1 MSAIKHIVIWGLL
14 VISAVGL
21 FAQNYPIQTTVQL
34 LPPYTPRL
42 TELQSEPNRLSI
54 TLLNKDLATPVVDVY
69 LKLQLQGPGVG
80 LQTRSGYRP
89 LKSFTLNAGV
99 PISINGPDIAELLQ
113 PQNLDFQGL
122 DRNAFIRGG
131 QLLPEGLWT
140 ISISAYSVA
149 RNLQVSNTGVVM
161 AGLFKHKPPLL
172 NFPFHESRAGSA
184 LPQFLPFQWT
194 SRHYASPFA
203 AGSIRYR
210 FKMIELI
217 PGSRNPNEA
226 MLATAVPW
234 FETFTDQT
242 SYIYGPADPP
252 LVPGRS
258 YAWQVQAIDVDG
270 SEGFE
275 NEGYSQVYSFV
286 FGETCAAP
294 LGIRARA
301 EEGRTIRVSWTPTPG
316 SGNAAYGLW
325 YRTKGI
331 GEWQTFMVTDTV
343 ATVGGLLPNTEYEV
357 YVNRIC
363 IGNESPPTD
372 KIEVTTDASQ
382 GAWDEVS
389 KQCGKPAPVF
399 DMSNL
404 QPLPSLEPG
413 ETFTAAD
420 FTIKVLSATGEN
432 GEFSGSGTVWLPFTG
447 KVPIPCTWEH
457 VSINTDRRMV
467 AGMVKILRKPL
478 VLSNLTFEKLA
489 DRWRDLFGSNWNR
502 SEYKRIAVPVSD
514 VEVLPDGRIRIRT
527 AKADEFAR
535 GGQNTVIEG
544 PDGKRWYVSARG
556 KVTGPEGPAEKPVVG
571 NENNGSGMPGSVLP
585 DGTMVLFD
593 NDEPNRRAWD
603 AYNISNQTGGS
614 SYDRLDGPPGG
625 YMAGWK
631 LLATGEKETVR
642 ATLRKGKLKL
652 HPDSFRFLR
661 SDGVRVKS
669 ERLNDTVW
677 KLEVPGRLHL
687 WADAIWAVGSI
698 IPPDSVSGGSRRILG
713 KLNLIA
719 ADERKVHVKLVPV
732 GGSGGNISK
741 GQLETDLN
749 AITAKFG
756 VKTGVEVMPN
766 MSVSGYNPQVDKISV
781 NRMALKTS
789 YGSDLQR
796 FIREYEGKYRSPR
809 SDTAVMFL
817 LGPAADHTEGYM
829 ALNNRYGFI
838 FCGNSPPEAHTLA
851 HELGHGLLVLEHPFE
866 ESAEQVGKTLN
877 LMDYRKPHTLTHF
890 QQWKRIH
897 DKEEV
902 GNFLRAVRQK
912 EEEGRYVTMNVE
924 ELKPWLNPDT
934 TFTFIDPSG
943 NYVKVP
949 GSIKSAVFS
958 TFDKIGSNAYQGY
971 VPSTCHMPFGSL
983 ITFQLG
989 DAGYVANFVQD
1000 SFFTGYLKRNNGKG
1014 LFYTHSAHKI
1024 DSTSYVESGVAA
1036 FMAKEGGSFITVAG
1050 RFKSSL
1056 AGAIVGRPGKPF
1068 RVLSIP
1074 VVTGTS
1080 TTDYNGS
1087 SVKEW
1092 LAGLELSGKFKNVGG
1107 AWSAPGGD
1115 KKLWYL
1121 DQEYSLESFIESKLY
1136 DKATF
1141 NDFITVFTYLSL
1153 SDEKLNNLL
1162 DCIGD
1167 KEIITDSIYKRIN
1180 RREKQGGYFNYKK
1193 YVLDLQDLLKKS
1205 STDAGAIDVLRGL
1218 IKSNADGVA
1227 FAGFF
1232 ADQKKY
1238 NRCVLRQLTTKE
1250 RIAIFDKIC
1259 ENEDYW
1265 WVRAQNVMLDLL
1277 ETRDTSA
1284 KELEVLYL
1292 QGFRK
1297 NGYKWL
1303 REVWADEDVLSSS
1316 QRQRVLYAFIELFTQ
1331 VEAARTD
1338 RLTLRND
1345 NYQDDNGWHSFTY
1358 PAGIKEYYLGLSDME
1373 FHYDDMEE
1381 LVGDGNG
1388 LNGKMLKDG
1397 RLYMYLSGAWRLRG
1411 AAQQSYIYQ
1420 TGTVLKYNE
1429 TDAEVY
1435 DDTLWPLELINV
1447 VPCGDYKNMDVFR
1460 PGEVTTLPVILVY
1473 FLERQR
1479 QKALEEER
1487 DARFTRRLI
1496 QGVALVVS
1504 VAAVPFT
1511 GGASLAVA
1519 NLALVCSDIVVSEV
1533 DDNINDAW
1541 MEMSEEERNRHK
1553 SGYNAWK
1560 TFRGGWNTFNTALA
1574 AGSVASLARSGA
1586 IALSKYAGLLR
1597 VNARFNN
1604 FVKSGSSFFAAI
1616 SKKTFGKPFAA
1627 FNQRMGRFVGWGVN
1641 GAGDDLINAFKS
1653 GFSKEGILAIPKGSR
1668 PNPSTYLNQKYIDN
1682 HLMKFNGG
1690 VTKFSANTPTGSIGA
1705 PSGTFVM
1712 PKSQADALIQQANGD
1727 VSKLEDLLGL
1737 NRGDLGTNPIRID
1750 VENPTGLRMPDGNE
1764 LGANTQWIP
1773 GGKTS
1778 GGINEATVNQIQSG
1792 SYKTKSAF

>member
-1 MSAIKHIVIWGLL
+1 MSAIKHIVIWGLW

-42 TELQSEPNRLSI
+42 TELQSEPNRLSV

-99 PISINGPDIAELLQ
+99 PISINGPDMAELLQ

-343 ATVGGLLPNTEYEV
+343 ATVGGLLPNTLYEV

-447 KVPIPCTWEH
+447 KVPIPCTWEN
-457 VSINTDRRMV
+457 VSINSDRRLV
-467 AGMVKILRKPL
+467 VGMVKILRKPL

-489 DRWRDLFGSNWNR
+489 DRWRDLFGINWNR
-502 SEYKRIAVPVSD
+502 SEYKRIASPVSD

-527 AKADEFAR
+527 TKGDEFAR

-544 PDGKRWYVSARG
+544 PDGKRWYVSAGG
-556 KVTGPEGPAEKPVVG
+556 KVTGPEGPPEKPVVG
-571 NENNGSGMPGSVLP
+571 NESNGSGMPGSVLP

-593 NDEPNRRAWD
+593 NDDPNRRAWD
-603 AYNISNQTGGS
+603 AYNIRNQTGGS

-631 LLATGEKETVR
+631 LLATGEKEMVR

-652 HPDSFRFLR
+652 HPDSIRFLR
-661 SDGVRVKS
+661 SDGVRIKS
-669 ERLNDTVW
+669 ERINDTVW
-677 KLEVPGRLHL
+677 KLEVPGRLNL

-698 IPPDSVSGGSRRILG
+698 LPPDSVRGGARRVLG

-719 ADERKVHVKLVPV
+719 TDERKVHVKLVPV

-741 GQLETDLN
+741 GQLETALN
-749 AITAKFG
+749 AITGKFG
-756 VKTGVEVMPN
+756 VTAGVEVMPN
-766 MSVSGYNPQVDKISV
+766 MAVSGYNPQVDKISV
-781 NRMALKTS
+781 NRMVLKTS

-817 LGPAADHTEGYM
+817 LGPAADQTEGYM

-877 LMDYRKPHTLTHF
+877 LMDYRRPHTLTHF

-912 EEEGRYVTMNVE
+912 ELEGMMIDWTLYSLDQLGLPNGKGLYHSFITPNGKVIALAADSLEGVTFSRSFVHTGTNQLYYPNVGKANGALTAFIYAGKKYGAYLKGKWFRGFYSKETNTTRRFDSGWVMRKTGSAKEQVVAGIEIQACQLRVYRAGFSALTTDTCPREFKLTDSSLLSSHNVGNSCYEYFDEESLTIYAKRFWDSAQFNPNYRTNVDLVRRVVRLINDYGDEYPFYDIRNYNRFIEKYRPKFSLPELNPSIPFKTASLQTYENYLRLHLGVLVNIKAAFDEVKTYSELCELLAVLPDNYYPKLTFQQRLNSLKMLATEGLAVVSWRGWLENGGTEGIALKLLFTTPEPERSKMLDSLVAGPAINGRVHLLAALCADISGLDGDNFNRFIGDITRWIFEYRQSAEENLVKSVAEGRYVIFD
-924 ELKPWLNPDT
+924 PD
-934 TFTFIDPSG
+934 FWGDGIQYKFDSKGDI
-943 NYVKVP
+943 
-949 GSIKSAVFS
+949 VF
-958 TFDKIGSNAYQGY
+958 
-971 VPSTCHMPFGSL
+971 L
-983 ITFQLG
+983 IF
-989 DAGYVANFVQD
+989 
-1000 SFFTGYLKRNNGKG
+1000 
-1014 LFYTHSAHKI
+1014 
-1024 DSTSYVESGVAA
+1024 
-1036 FMAKEGGSFITVAG
+1036 
-1050 RFKSSL
+1050 
-1056 AGAIVGRPGKPF
+1056 
-1068 RVLSIP
+1068 
-1074 VVTGTS
+1074 
-1080 TTDYNGS
+1080 
-1087 SVKEW
+1087 
-1092 LAGLELSGKFKNVGG
+1092 
-1107 AWSAPGGD
+1107 
-1115 KKLWYL
+1115 
-1121 DQEYSLESFIESKLY
+1121 
-1136 DKATF
+1136 
-1141 NDFITVFTYLSL
+1141 
-1153 SDEKLNNLL
+1153 
-1162 DCIGD
+1162 
-1167 KEIITDSIYKRIN
+1167 
-1180 RREKQGGYFNYKK
+1180 
-1193 YVLDLQDLLKKS
+1193 KKS
-1205 STDAGAIDVLRGL
+1205 SQNVLREYL
-1218 IKSNADGVA
+1218 HPYDWINIQ
-1227 FAGFF
+1227 F
-1232 ADQKKY
+1232 
-1238 NRCVLRQLTTKE
+1238 
-1250 RIAIFDKIC
+1250 
-1259 ENEDYW
+1259 
-1265 WVRAQNVMLDLL
+1265 
-1277 ETRDTSA
+1277 TSA
-1284 KELEVLYL
+1284 TQYL
-1292 QGFRK
+1292 DKPIPKG
-1297 NGYKWL
+1297 
-1303 REVWADEDVLSSS
+1303 S
-1316 QRQRVLYAFIELFTQ
+1316 
-1331 VEAARTD
+1331 
-1338 RLTLRND
+1338 TLRLPALFVYGVFNHID
-1345 NYQDDNGWHSFTY
+1345 RDRMGTAFETTLDVALMAVGVGEVAMALKAANGIRKAYLVTKSIVDLT
-1358 PAGIKEYYLGLSDME
+1358 AGMGD
-1373 FHYDDMEE
+1373 
-1381 LVGDGNG
+1381 LVVSN
-1388 LNGKMLKDG
+1388 
-1397 RLYMYLSGAWRLRG
+1397 
-1411 AAQQSYIYQ
+1411 
-1420 TGTVLKYNE
+1420 VLADKLNE
-1429 TDAEVY
+1429 TDAGRE
-1435 DDTLWPLELINV
+1435 
-1447 VPCGDYKNMDVFR
+1447 
-1460 PGEVTTLPVILVY
+1460 
-1473 FLERQR
+1473 FLN
-1479 QKALEEER
+1479 
-1487 DARFTRRLI
+1487 
-1496 QGVALVVS
+1496 S
-1504 VAAVPFT
+1504 
-1511 GGASLAVA
+1511 
-1519 NLALVCSDIVVSEV
+1519 
-1533 DDNINDAW
+1533 
-1541 MEMSEEERNRHK
+1541 
-1553 SGYNAWK
+1553 
-1560 TFRGGWNTFNTALA
+1560 WNTFQLYYGLGSLGLSGGEAL
-1574 AGSVASLARSGA
+1574 V
-1586 IALSKYAGLLR
+1586 KQLR
-1597 VNARFNN
+1597 
-1604 FVKSGSSFFAAI
+1604 K
-1616 SKKTFGKPFAA
+1616 
-1627 FNQRMGRFVGWGVN
+1627 Q
-1641 GAGDDLINAFKS
+1641 GDDLTQTAGNLSRTDKDEVEKIVADVERKTGRVFKA
-1653 GFSKEGILAIPKGSR
+1653 GDNIIGKVIQKVR
-1668 PNPSTYLNQKYIDN
+1668 P
-1682 HLMKFNGG
+1682 
-1690 VTKFSANTPTGSIGA
+1690 
-1705 PSGTFVM
+1705 
-1712 PKSQADALIQQANGD
+1712 
-1727 VSKLEDLLGL
+1727 
-1737 NRGDLGTNPIRID
+1737 GTNGKIAVIGR
-1750 VENPTGLRMPDGNE
+1750 RMPGHVEDVAAALKAEGKQVEIFGELDQKNNLFNIDGVNKSWDDIADDFKNTNGQYQTINGKILESE
-1764 LGANTQWIP
+1764 LPKTMMYKANKIWVDKLKAQ
-1773 GGKTS
+1773 GY
-1778 GGINEATVNQIQSG
+1778 TVIDMGYPVGQTLPQSVFYNMEL
-1792 SYKTKSAF
+1792 SNLFP